1 MKVLV
6 AYMSQTGNTR
16 KVAEAIFG
24 EIQAEKEIKEL
35 KDLDGLEGY
44 DLYFVGFPMHAFG
57 PAHAAKGF
65 LEQHAAGKD
74 IVLFN
79 THASADD
86 DEVLQEWLGNCR
98 AAAVGAN
105 VIDLFHCQGEMS
117 EQVADMMKKSGDSN
131 MIAWAEG
138 RDATL
143 GQPDAARL
151 ERARVFAR
159 EIMGRYSG

>member
-6 AYMSQTGNTR
+6 VYMSQTGNTK

-35 KDLDGLEGY
+35 KDLGGLEGY

-79 THASADD
+79 THASADE

-117 EQVADMMKKSGDSN
+117 EQVADMMKKSGDAN